1 MTWEHW
7 IVTAIVLGAATWLI
21 RTAIV
26 TVRAGLDPHEASPGC
41 AGCPGK
47 NASSSQRSS
56 LVTKPLVQ
64 IGGGIPAKSEAND
77 IRSIN
82 NDA

>member
-7 IVTAIVLGAATWLI
+7 IVTAIVLGAAIWLI
-21 RTAIV
+21 RTAIL

-47 NASSSQRSS
+47 NVAGTRNGS
-56 LVTKPLVQ
+56 LITKPLVQ
-64 IGGGIPAKSEAND
+64 IGAGISPKRGGASD
-77 IRSIN
+77 V
-82 NDA
+82 